1 MNKKTPVKNLLW
13 MRIHHNIYSVYT
25 VTMLMLLVVIYVHII
40 FILTFIW
47 FSYNVASI
55 MCNNNDNQ
63 IVKGQLFVQSA
74 GPVLRERWQT
84 VVIWTCLQEDRRFI
98 WMQSKLNTK
107 GRLYIQYIL
116 LFSSLFCSCWT
127 VSSSGSDGRCSLVL
141 MALDWGNYV
150 H

>member
-1 MNKKTPVKNLLW
+1 MNEQENSCKEFVC
-13 MRIHHNIYSVYT
+13 IYSN
-25 VTMLMLLVVIYVHII
+25 YVNAIGRDI
-40 FILTFIW
+40 CSYNFISTFIW